1 MYSFLQPPMCLAK
14 ALVLDGSD
22 DACKRAQ
29 ALLSKLEN
37 HLGRIHNTRFLIETL
52 ALRAMLSNKIGD
64 AALAVEQLERAV
76 SLAQTGGFIR
86 LFVDLGPDIAPLLN
100 RLELKGEK
108 LEYVGRILAAFR
120 AERGQADE
128 AHPAPTPG
136 ISIKG
141 IAGLPEPLS
150 HREQEVLM
158 LLAGRLSNKEIGDRL
173 YISTHTVKRHAHS
186 IYEKLNVKGR
196 REAVTKA
203 LGLGLITD

>member
-1 MYSFLQPPMCLAK
+1 
-14 ALVLDGSD
+14 
-22 DACKRAQ
+22 
-29 ALLSKLEN
+29 
-37 HLGRIHNTRFLIETL
+37 
-52 ALRAMLSNKIGD
+52 MLSDKTGD
-64 AALAVEQLERAV
+64 AALAVEQLGRAV

-100 RLELKGEK
+100 RLDLKGEK

-120 AERGQADE
+120 AEAGHVNT
-128 AHPAPTPG
+128 AHPDA
-136 ISIKG
+136 SAELAVRD
-141 IAGLPEPLS
+141 IAGLPEQLS
-150 HREQEVLM
+150 RREKEVLE
-158 LLAGRLSNKEIGDRL
+158 LLAGHLTNKEIGDRL